1 MDEKELDNKAIDLIV
16 SGASAAV
23 GSIPCVGGFLS
34 AAINISIPNQ
44 RIDRIVK
51 FIKEINEKLQE
62 LSYSVENLEKIF
74 SNYKYGAFT
83 YSCIRSVVNEMY
95 EEKIDYYKALC
106 IKGLT
111 SDEKEL
117 NRCEKILK
125 ILDQMDYF
133 EIIFLEKYYYIKQ
146 MDRNKLIE
154 IDKKLNITFPDLKR
168 NKTDEERT
176 KDLFDKLSVNNL
188 LKQKLI
194 EESNNTYK
202 YKINELG
209 ELILKEIGVI

>member
-1 MDEKELDNKAIDLIV
+1 MKN
-16 SGASAAV
+16 
-23 GSIPCVGGFLS
+23 C
-34 AAINISIPNQ
+34 
-44 RIDRIVK
+44 
-51 FIKEINEKLQE
+51 
-62 LSYSVENLEKIF
+62 
-74 SNYKYGAFT
+74 
-83 YSCIRSVVNEMY
+83 
-95 EEKIDYYKALC
+95 YYKALC